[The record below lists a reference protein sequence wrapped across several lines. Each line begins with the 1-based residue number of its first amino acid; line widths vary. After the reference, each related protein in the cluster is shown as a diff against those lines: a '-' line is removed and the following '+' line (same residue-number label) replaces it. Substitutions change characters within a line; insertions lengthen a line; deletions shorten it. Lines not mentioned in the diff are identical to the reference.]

1 MPGCSLGGH
10 VDIPALDKSDLVQFP
25 LVIVQD
31 ATASVKGVKV
41 GKAGKAG
48 RNKMGWSDGTHEK

>member
-31 ATASVKGVKV
+31 ATASVKGLKV
-41 GKAGKAG
+41 GKAG